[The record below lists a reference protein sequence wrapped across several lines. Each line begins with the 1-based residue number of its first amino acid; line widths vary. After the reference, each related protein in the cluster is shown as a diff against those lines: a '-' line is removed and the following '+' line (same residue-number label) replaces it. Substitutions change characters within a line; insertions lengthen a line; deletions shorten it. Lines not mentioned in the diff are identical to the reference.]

1 MVTYEQA
8 KEKALKARNDI
19 NAAKEYDSA
28 YLFYNSKAKGNEED
42 DNEVLILKS
51 NGERISMTEYIVKIK
66 DSSKPRKIK
75 F

>member
-8 KEKALKARNDI
+8 KAKALKARNDI
-19 NAAKEYDSA
+19 NAAQEYDSA
-28 YLFYNSKAKGNEED
+28 YLFYNANAKGDAQD
-42 DNEVLILKS
+42 DNEVIILKS
-51 NGERISMTEYIVKIK
+51 NGERVSMTEYVVKIK